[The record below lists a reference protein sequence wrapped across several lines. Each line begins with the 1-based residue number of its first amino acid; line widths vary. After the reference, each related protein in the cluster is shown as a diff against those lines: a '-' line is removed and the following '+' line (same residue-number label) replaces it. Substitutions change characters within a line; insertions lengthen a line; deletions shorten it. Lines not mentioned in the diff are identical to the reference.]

1 MNLLI
6 APDSFKGSLSA
17 KEVAR
22 AMERAAQSVLP
33 SLKTYCIPFS
43 DGGEGALDFLESHFT
58 GDLQWVDTQNALG
71 HPLRAPYYKMGSK
84 AWIELSQ
91 IAGLSQLSLEERN
104 PLLTSTY
111 GVGILIKEALNNGC
125 DEIYLSIGGSAT
137 HDMGFGIFC
146 GMGGLALDATGNSFI
161 PTGKTLGTV
170 ASIDRDKISIP
181 MKSGWL
187 HVICDVSNP
196 PVGPQGAATIF
207 APQKGA
213 TPEQCAIL
221 EENSQQ
227 LIRILQP
234 LSNQPLASLEG
245 GGAAG
250 GTAAGMVTL
259 FNASLQS
266 GFETFYRWSGLE
278 DLFQKSS
285 LLLTGE
291 GCLDHQSLLGKVPLS
306 LAKKAHLYRVPT
318 LVVCGQIQLDIKT
331 LEACGIVGW
340 KSLLE
345 ECESLEYA
353 QKKPFEAIEKVTQ
366 KLLISHFKIKK

>member
-22 AMERAAQSVLP
+22 AMEQAAQSVLP
-33 SLKTYCIPFS
+33 SLKTHCIPFS
-43 DGGEGALDFLESHFT
+43 DGGEGSLDFLESHFT
-58 GDLQWVDTQNALG
+58 GDLQWVETQNALG
-71 HPLRAPYYKMGSK
+71 YSLKAPYYKMGSK

-91 IAGLSQLSLEERN
+91 TAGLSQLPLEERN

-146 GMGGLALDATGNSFI
+146 ALGGLALDAAGNSFI
-161 PTGKTLGTV
+161 PTGKTLGAV
-170 ASIDRDKISIP
+170 ASIDNNKISIP
-181 MKSGWL
+181 KKSSWL

-207 APQKGA
+207 ASQKGA
-213 TPEQCAIL
+213 TPEQCSIL

-227 LIRILQP
+227 VIRILQP
-234 LSNQPLASLEG
+234 LSNQQLTSLEG

-250 GTAAGMVTL
+250 GTAAGMVAL

-266 GFETFYRWSGLE
+266 GFETFYSWSGLE

-291 GCLDHQSLLGKVPLS
+291 GCLDHQSLNGKVPLS
-306 LAKKAHLYRVPT
+306 LAKKAHLYKVPT

-331 LEACGIVGW
+331 LEAFGVVGW

-353 QKKPFEAIEKVTQ
+353 QKIAFEAIEKVTQ
-366 KLLISHFKIKK
+366 KLLISQFKIKK

>member
-1 MNLLI
+1 
-6 APDSFKGSLSA
+6 
-17 KEVAR
+17 
-22 AMERAAQSVLP
+22 
-33 SLKTYCIPFS
+33 
-43 DGGEGALDFLESHFT
+43 
-58 GDLQWVDTQNALG
+58 
-71 HPLRAPYYKMGSK
+71 
-84 AWIELSQ
+84 
-91 IAGLSQLSLEERN
+91 
-104 PLLTSTY
+104 
-111 GVGILIKEALNNGC
+111 
-125 DEIYLSIGGSAT
+125 
-137 HDMGFGIFC
+137 
-146 GMGGLALDATGNSFI
+146 
-161 PTGKTLGTV
+161 
-170 ASIDRDKISIP
+170 

-331 LEACGIVGW
+331 LEACGVVGW